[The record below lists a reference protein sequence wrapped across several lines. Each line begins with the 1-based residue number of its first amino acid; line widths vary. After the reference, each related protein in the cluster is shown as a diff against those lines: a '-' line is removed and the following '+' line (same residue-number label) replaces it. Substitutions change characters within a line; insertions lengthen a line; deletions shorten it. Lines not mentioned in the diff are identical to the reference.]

1 MGLPLPFQD
10 VLRSGGA
17 AVMRVGCHIQ
27 ISGGLRKAVDRA
39 VERGCETMQV
49 FVSNPRGWKQSD
61 ILPEDM
67 EAFRNGCREAGL
79 EPVFVHTIY
88 LINLASPAEDVWR
101 RSLDALLMNMEAAGK
116 LASSAVVTHLGS
128 HGGEGEEAGIAQV
141 IRALREAFRRCP
153 DPVPVLLETTA
164 GSGNSVGHDF
174 AQLGAITGAFRSE
187 ERLGL
192 CLDTCHAFAAGYE
205 LRTSEGLQETLA
217 ALDRE
222 VGLERLR
229 LVHAN
234 DSKGDLGSR
243 LDRHEHIGEGKI
255 GMEGFSIMARNPVL
269 RHLPWILETPEM
281 TVEKDRENL
290 RRLREAAA
298 EGDGA

>member
-1 MGLPLPFQD
+1 
-10 VLRSGGA
+10 
-17 AVMRVGCHIQ
+17 MRVGCHVR
-27 ISGGLRKAVDRA
+27 ISGGLHRAVERA
-39 VERGCETMQV
+39 VERGCETVQI
-49 FVSNPRGWKQSD
+49 FVSNPRGWKQSEIVPRD
-61 ILPEDM
+61 I

-88 LINLASPAEDVWR
+88 LINLASPVEETWK
-101 RSLDALLMNMEAAGK
+101 RSLDALVMNMEAASR

-128 HGGEGEEAGIAQV
+128 HGGEGEAAGMERV

-153 DPVPVLLETTA
+153 RPVPVLLETTA
-164 GSGNSVGHDF
+164 GSGSGVGHDF
-174 AQLGAITGAFRSE
+174 AQLGAITGAFHGE
-187 ERLGL
+187 ERLGI

-205 LRTSEGLQETLA
+205 LRTPEGIEETLA

-243 LDRHEHIGEGKI
+243 VDRHEHIGEGKI
-255 GMEGFSIMARNPVL
+255 GMEGFALLARHPVL
-269 RHLPWILETPEM
+269 GGLPWILETPEM
-281 TVEKDRENL
+281 SVEKDRENI
-290 RRLREAAA
+290 RRIREAAGGPQPA
-298 EGDGA
+298 PKKW